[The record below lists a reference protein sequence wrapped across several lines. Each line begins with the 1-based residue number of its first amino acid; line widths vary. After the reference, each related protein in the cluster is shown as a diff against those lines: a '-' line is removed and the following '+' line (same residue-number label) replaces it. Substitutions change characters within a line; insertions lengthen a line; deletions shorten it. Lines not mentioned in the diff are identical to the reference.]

1 MFETDNI
8 TTILYSKTTTDAFS
22 DCKITSRAFTKNLQ
36 NLQKKILISKIFLGI
51 FQIFQKLSE
60 IFVKKISGKA
70 QSDYKVWILA
80 CDNVLL

>member
-8 TTILYSKTTTDAFS
+8 TTIKTTTDTFS

-36 NLQKKILISKIFLGI
+36 NLQKKSKIFLGI
-51 FQIFQKLSE
+51 FQIFQKTSE
-60 IFVKKISGKA
+60 KKISGKA

-80 CDNVLL
+80 CDDVLL